1 MAEVNNP
8 ELEVWIDVGFIEKK
22 PIKFGHLKHDRG
34 NVRFNYDEVWL
45 SHPQRF
51 DIDPD
56 LSLDNAIFHPNPA
69 QGNFGVFLD
78 SSPDRWGQTLM
89 KRREAMEAKDEGR
102 QARTLYAWDYLIGVQ
117 DQTRQGALR
126 FKHPGTDVFLASHD
140 LSAPPV
146 AQLAELENVAK
157 QLSDKNIDDLDN
169 LRRWLR
175 VLVAPGASLGGAR
188 PKANFTQKDGSL
200 WIAKFPAK
208 DDDRD
213 SGAWEMLAYQ
223 LAIRAN
229 IQMPQAKLLKLGSQY
244 RTFAVKRFDR
254 IDGQRIHYASAM
266 TMLKKESSD
275 DASYLDIAEFIMT
288 RGATGSIKDDLAQL
302 FRRVVFNAA
311 ISNRDDHLRNHG
323 FILMPNGWRLSP
335 AFDINP
341 NIDKAEHALNL
352 DIGDN
357 RANLESVI
365 ATAQYYELTQDQAVQ
380 IASEILSVTRTWEAV
395 AKNLAI
401 SRGDIELMR
410 AAFQS

>member
-1 MAEVNNP
+1 VAEVNNH
-8 ELEVWIDVGFIEKK
+8 ELEVWIDVSFIEKK
-22 PIKFGHLKHDRG
+22 PIKIGHLKHDRG
-34 NVRFNYDEVWL
+34 NVRFNYDEAWL

-126 FKHPGTDVFLASHD
+126 FKYPGTDVFLASHD

-146 AQLAELENVAK
+146 AQLA
-157 QLSDKNIDDLDN
+157 
-169 LRRWLR
+169 
-175 VLVAPGASLGGAR
+175 AR
-188 PKANFTQKDGSL
+188 PKANFTQQDGSL

-380 IASEILSVTRTWEAV
+380 IVSEILSVTRTWEAV